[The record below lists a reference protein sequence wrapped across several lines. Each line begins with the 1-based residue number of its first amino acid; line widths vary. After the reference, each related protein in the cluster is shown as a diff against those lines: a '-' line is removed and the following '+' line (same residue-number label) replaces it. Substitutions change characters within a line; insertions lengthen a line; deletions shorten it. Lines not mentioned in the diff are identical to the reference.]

1 MEFKNFGDAVAKQF
15 AVMAKMGTLFTVEMN
30 RTEGDDGERVH
41 PLWETYLGAFP
52 EGSNPIYRERTE
64 HDCNCCKNFIRTIG
78 NVVALK
84 DGKYVTIWDVT
95 IPGEPEYQV
104 VANAMAAKVRSAK
117 ISGVFYHY
125 ESTVGR
131 AKTFEQL
138 TGKDVHTWNHFAV
151 NLPREVVLR
160 KDTIATI
167 KGQKRADYDVL
178 NRSLK
183 ELDLESVDIVL
194 ELIAQNSLYRGA
206 EHKGAVEEFRKLKKA
221 YDKSTEKETFAWSAS
236 QGTFASVIRFRN
248 TVIGTLVS
256 DLASGVDLEAAVK
269 MFESKVAPANYKR
282 PSALVTQ
289 KMVDDAKK
297 KVAELGLTSALE
309 RRYANLT
316 DISINNVLFA
326 NRATRKVIEGDA
338 FSDIA
343 TKTGVKSKSLDKVE
357 EVGIEKFLADI
368 LPKAEKIELLVE
380 NQHQMNLVSLVAPVD
395 PTAGQLFKWSN
406 GFSWAYNGDMA
417 DAIKERVK
425 AAGGNVTGDF
435 CCRLAWYNYDDLDF
449 HMIEHGSKNKATNR
463 TSGSHEIYFGNK
475 RSKSPNGGMLDV
487 DMNAGGGTTRTP
499 VENIVY
505 ENISNMKPGKYTL
518 SVTNYSKRD
527 SADQGFDVQIDILGT
542 VYQVHFEKNHSSGVN
557 KVIAEFEKTDDGKL
571 VLLTDLKG
579 VTQSKEIW
587 GIKTNDFVNV
597 NSIML
602 SPNYWDG
609 QLGIGNKH
617 YFFMLD
623 DCVNDGKARGFFN
636 EYLKAELD
644 QHRKV
649 LEIVGSKMTTAET
662 PNQLSGL
669 GFSSTNRASV
679 TVRVSG
685 SFSRVLKI
693 VF

>member
-15 AVMAKMGTLFTVEMN
+15 AAMAKMGTLFTVEMN

-41 PLWETYLGAFP
+41 PLWETYLSAFP

-84 DGKYVTIWDVT
+84 DGKYVTIWDIS
-95 IPGEPEYQV
+95 IPTEPEYQI
-104 VANAMAAKVRSAK
+104 VANAMAAKVRSAP
-117 ISGVFYHY
+117 INGVFYHY

-151 NLPREVVLR
+151 TLPREVVLR
-160 KDTIATI
+160 KDTIATV
-167 KGQKRADYDVL
+167 KGQKRSDYDVL

-194 ELIAQNSLYRGA
+194 ELIAQNSIYRGA

-221 YDKSTEKETFAWSAS
+221 YDKSTEKENFAWSAS
-236 QGTFASVIRFRN
+236 QNTFGSVNRFRN
-248 TVIGTLVS
+248 TSIGTLVS
-256 DLASGVDLEAAVK
+256 DLASGVDLEVAVK
-269 MFESKVAPANYKR
+269 MFESKVAGPNYKR
-282 PSALVTQ
+282 PTSLVTQ
-289 KMVDDAKK
+289 KMVEDAKK

-326 NRATRKVIEGDA
+326 NRATRKAIEGDA

-343 TKTGVKSKSLDKVE
+343 TKKTSTKSFDKVE
-357 EVGIEKFLADI
+357 EVSIDKFLADI
-368 LPKAEKIELLVE
+368 LPKAETIELLVE
-380 NQHQMNLVSLVAPVD
+380 NHHQANLMSLIAPAD
-395 PTAGQLFKWSN
+395 PTAGQLFKWDN

-435 CCRLAWYNYDDLDF
+435 CCRLAWYNHDDLDF

-463 TSGSHEIYFGNK
+463 TSSSYEIYFGN
-475 RSKSPNGGMLDV
+475 RRTLSPNGGTLDV
-487 DMNAGGGTTRTP
+487 DMNAGGGHTRTP

-505 ENISNMKPGKYTL
+505 ENISKMKPGKYTL

-527 SADQGFDVQIDILGT
+527 SSDQGFDVQIEILGT
-542 VYQVHFEKNHSSGVN
+542 KYQVHYDKNHSSGVN
-557 KVIAEFEKTDDGKL
+557 KVIAEFEKTESGELKL
-571 VLLTDLKG
+571 ITELNG
-579 VTQSKEIW
+579 VAVSKEFW
-587 GIKTNDFVNV
+587 GIKSQDFVNV

-609 QLGIGNKH
+609 QVGIGNKH
-617 YFFMLD
+617 FFFMLD
-623 DCVNDGKARGFFN
+623 GCVNDGKARGFFN
-636 EYLKAELD
+636 EYLKADLD
-644 QHRKV
+644 KHRKV
-649 LEIVGSKMTTAET
+649 MEIVGSKMTTAET

-669 GFSSTNRASV
+669 GFSSTSKASV
-679 TVRVSG
+679 VCRVGG
-685 SFSRVLKI
+685 SFSRVIKI